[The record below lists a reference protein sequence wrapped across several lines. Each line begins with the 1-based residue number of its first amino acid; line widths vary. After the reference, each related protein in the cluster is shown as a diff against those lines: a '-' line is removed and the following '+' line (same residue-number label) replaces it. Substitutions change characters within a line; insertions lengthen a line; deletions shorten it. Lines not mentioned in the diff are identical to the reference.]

1 MAKYILKESELRSVM
16 SEIIMEELSL
26 AMNESFFKNAVK
38 ATGKLVGNGLG
49 AALDPGDAIN
59 KFYTNMTDKNKT
71 ITGAIGRAFDEKS
84 GTSNKNGVKY
94 KKEKEKSKTRQ
105 EKRKEKTRNI
115 TYLKYN
121 YGEPKTDVAFGG
133 RKIRKERIVVSDYLG
148 TGQEMNFGVHF
159 VEKNQNSQ
167 NSIWSSKLR
176 EAQEEVSGN
185 MNQQRAIRFVTREL
199 KEWLKE
205 RDLAYKEAWGSIK

>member
-1 MAKYILKESELRSVM
+1 MPYEC
-16 SEIIMEELSL
+16 
-26 AMNESFFKNAVK
+26 AVEM
-38 ATGKLVGNGLG
+38 
-49 AALDPGDAIN
+49 IC
-59 KFYTNMTDKNKT
+59 
-71 ITGAIGRAFDEKS
+71 
-84 GTSNKNGVKY
+84 
-94 KKEKEKSKTRQ
+94 
-105 EKRKEKTRNI
+105 
-115 TYLKYN
+115 
-121 YGEPKTDVAFGG
+121 
-133 RKIRKERIVVSDYLG
+133 DYLG

-185 MNQQRAIRFVTREL
+185 RNQQRAIRFVTREL